1 MSTRPWIRTPTHDT
15 DEALIDIYHRIR
27 PGDPATRDSATSL
40 MNSYFFDTRR
50 YDLAKVG
57 RYKLNKKLGLSL
69 PETVRSV
76 TREDIIKII
85 HYIIGLSEAG
95 SLVAHLNSANLHKRM
110 DELDKAVAAEVKSAS
125 PEDIALHGRVY
136 MFQRNLEMLR
146 NIKFGDLLTED

>member
-1 MSTRPWIRTPTHDT
+1 MKAGEKISEDAAKKIDKLGINSLEIYNVNRYVDTTLEQDSTHDR

-69 PETVRSV
+69 PETVAFGHPRGHHQDYPLHNRSFGG
-76 TREDIIKII
+76 RFAGDSSQLGKPPQ
-85 HYIIGLSEAG
+85 EAVG
-95 SLVAHLNSANLHKRM
+95 A
-110 DELDKAVAAEVKSAS
+110 
-125 PEDIALHGRVY
+125 
-136 MFQRNLEMLR
+136 
-146 NIKFGDLLTED
+146 